1 MKVAIS
7 TLFVAS
13 VLVVVLTGF
22 APAPRAG
29 INTSTPP
36 ELVASYQSLAD
47 AILAVKKTE
56 ADLVR
61 AILAATYRHAE
72 GMLAQAQAKLKANQ
86 PAKEEIEGLA
96 SLVSQLGNE
105 GDSAIAGVRKRLL
118 EGGHHHNAAGE
129 QQGVFDEGFV
139 IVTKASKK
147 VFLDAAGGIG
157 KMAQSPNADALNA
170 EWQKVAAEWQKLA
183 KPAK

>member
-1 MKVAIS
+1 
-7 TLFVAS
+7 
-13 VLVVVLTGF
+13 LVVVLTGF

-96 SLVSQLGNE
+96 SLVSQLGN
-105 GDSAIAGVRKRLL
+105 GATAPSPASASACSR
-118 EGGHHHNAAGE
+118 AAT
-129 QQGVFDEGFV
+129 
-139 IVTKASKK
+139 ITMPPASSR
-147 VFLDAAGGIG
+147 VSSTRA
-157 KMAQSPNADALNA
+157 S
-170 EWQKVAAEWQKLA
+170 
-183 KPAK
+183 